1 MIPHVQTL
9 SNNHPKDIA
18 ALFSQLQVS
27 VDQAQFK
34 TRLSNN
40 TAYTTPLPDS
50 SANNET
56 NVPTMISPT
65 TDRASLSSTSTTN
78 NNSPETPHHSSLMT
92 CPCYHWLVSMDSEH
106 CAICDTSL
114 EAMSLWQN
122 ERIERAKQL
131 RGYRRQVMDVTATH
145 DQQQNEMM
153 ALQQQLLEHREAL
166 MIREEELIS
175 LQQDMT
181 LLQTKYNDES
191 AQIEAIEISKQAA
204 KREIEELGQHLF
216 KEARDMVETEQQEK
230 LTLESSCGEL
240 KQSLDQTQ
248 LELDRV
254 GEQMQVLR
262 MNMGRWGD
270 HQDGQ
275 RRISANTNMTAS
287 PTALVFNHSNISE
300 NDTND
305 NGNTRSERSSIT
317 TPSPAPGAMDNTI
330 TISPGFAI
338 PTTCQ
343 NFLTRAKI
351 DLEALQHGGQHIY
364 LNDNVQLETFED
376 DEQLLEFQEFM
387 DSATSTSFS
396 LRKLHGLPFIKLC
409 LAEDIEPCLRF
420 GPNPKT
426 TNSKRILES
435 IQIKTCFVEKCPP
448 GFVRELAALL
458 RKDRLTKKN
467 KPSLWDKLASSLDD
481 SAIATTASGGS
492 AATTTTIVSTTT
504 PATAAA
510 LVSSSSTTTTT
521 TTASSSSTL
530 SSSTSSSMMDQ
541 GHYISCATCGR
552 RVLDNEEDASAM
564 EKELAFRFRISYF
577 DEWACID
584 RYCADRLKSVIAF
597 YGFLRNLRLG
607 TYKGRSLLEVYQECS
622 RHRLLMFLSRLGAL
636 PLSSE

>member
-1 MIPHVQTL
+1 ML
-9 SNNHPKDIA
+9 
-18 ALFSQLQVS
+18 
-27 VDQAQFK
+27 
-34 TRLSNN
+34 
-40 TAYTTPLPDS
+40 PLAGVHGP
-50 SANNET
+50 
-56 NVPTMISPT
+56 
-65 TDRASLSSTSTTN
+65 
-78 NNSPETPHHSSLMT
+78 
-92 CPCYHWLVSMDSEH
+92 EH

-114 EAMSLWQN
+114 ESMTLWQN
-122 ERIERAKQL
+122 ERIERSKQL
-131 RGYRRQVMDVTATH
+131 RGYRRQVMDITTTH

-153 ALQQQLLEHREAL
+153 TLQQQLLEHREAL
-166 MIREEELIS
+166 VTREEELVS

-230 LTLESSCGEL
+230 LVLESSCGEL
-240 KQSLDQTQ
+240 KQLLDQTQ
-248 LELDRV
+248 LELDDV
-254 GEQMQVLR
+254 GAQLQVLR

-275 RRISANTNMTAS
+275 RRRSANTNTTAS
-287 PTALVFNHSNISE
+287 PTSLVFNNSNISE

-305 NGNTRSERSSIT
+305 NGNTSSGRSST
-317 TPSPAPGAMDNTI
+317 TAPSPVPGAMDNTP
-330 TISPGFAI
+330 SFAI

-396 LRKLHGLPFIKLC
+396 LRKLHGLPFVKMC

-448 GFVRELAALL
+448 GFVRELATLL
-458 RKDRLTKKN
+458 RKDRLAKKN

-481 SAIATTASGGS
+481 SATTTTVSGGS
-492 AATTTTIVSTTT
+492 AATTTTTTIVSTTT

-510 LVSSSSTTTTT
+510 LVSSSSTTT
-521 TTASSSSTL
+521 ASSLSTL
-530 SSSTSSSMMDQ
+530 SSSTSSSIDQ

-552 RVLDNEEDASAM
+552 RVLDYEEDASAM

-584 RYCADRLKSVIAF
+584 RYCADRLNSVIAF